1 METISKKEIIEITK
15 KTLLKRINKIG
26 FKIEYISN
34 ETIDLVVLNNLKN
47 FFKKGKD
54 IIKTIDKEEL
64 YNTDI
69 KEIKDYIEFLFIED
83 FNNLSIELSVYTK
96 EILEKSTML
105 KNRLDRV
112 KTELEK
118 EEDLKKLLKFQDI
131 EERFNLYQYTL
142 TIEELESIDKEIDR
156 VLNYDDNFIDNIIKE
171 VASTL

>member
-1 METISKKEIIEITK
+1 MKTISKKEIIEITK
-15 KTLLKRINKIG
+15 KTLLKRINNIG

-34 ETIDLVVLNNLKN
+34 ETIDLVVSNNLKK

-83 FNNLSIELSVYTK
+83 FNNLSTELAVYTK

-112 KTELEK
+112 KAELEK